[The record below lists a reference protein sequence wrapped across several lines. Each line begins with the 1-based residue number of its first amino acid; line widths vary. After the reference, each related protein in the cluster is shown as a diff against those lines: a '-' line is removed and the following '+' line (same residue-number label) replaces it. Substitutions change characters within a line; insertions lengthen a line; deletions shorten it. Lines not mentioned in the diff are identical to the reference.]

1 LVQLADEVDTMA
13 EEKKENKEKK
23 PLNVML
29 IMQIAFA
36 VVNLGVIGWGGFLVY
51 ASTLGWHA
59 PQITEEHLAEES
71 VAEEKA
77 GGQGRGPLIYTMDK
91 FTVNLDGEPKRTIRL
106 EVNLEMLGKDGFE
119 EIISTDNRAKARDK
133 IVRMLNEKSFGE
145 LESIQGKLFL
155 KDRIAMEINSILD
168 KGVVKDV
175 YFSEFVVQ

>member
-1 LVQLADEVDTMA
+1 MA
-13 EEKKENKEKK
+13 EEKKDAKEKK
-23 PLNVML
+23 PLNILL

-36 VVNLGVIGWGGFLVY
+36 VVNIAVIGWGGFLVY

-59 PQITEEHLAEES
+59 PQITEEHLAQEKE
-71 VAEEKA
+71 AEEKA
-77 GGQGRGPLIYTMDK
+77 GGAEGGQGPLIYTMDK

-119 EIISTDNRAKARDK
+119 EIIGPDNRAKARDK
-133 IVRMLNEKSFGE
+133 IVRMLNERTFGD

-155 KDRIAMEINSILD
+155 KDRIAMEINGILD

>member
-1 LVQLADEVDTMA
+1 MA
-13 EEKKENKEKK
+13 EEKAENKEKK

-29 IMQIAFA
+29 IMQIVFA
-36 VVNLGVIGWGGFLVY
+36 AVNFGVIGWGSYLVY
-51 ASTLGWHA
+51 ASTIGWHS
-59 PQITEEHLAEES
+59 PKITEEQL
-71 VAEEKA
+71 VAEKESEEKS
-77 GGQGRGPLIYTMDK
+77 GGQGQGPLIYTMDK

-119 EIISTDNRAKARDK
+119 EIIGTDNRAKVRDK
-133 IVRMLNEKSFGE
+133 IVRMLNEKSFGD

-155 KDRIAMEINSILD
+155 KDRIAMEVNGILD

>member
-1 LVQLADEVDTMA
+1 MA
-13 EEKKENKEKK
+13 EEKTENKDKK

-29 IMQIAFA
+29 IMQVAFA
-36 VVNLGVIGWGGFLVY
+36 VVNLGIIGWGGYLVY
-51 ASTLGWHA
+51 AATLGWHA
-59 PQITEEHLAEES
+59 PQITEEHLAEENE
-71 VAEEKA
+71 AEEKS
-77 GGQGRGPLIYTMDK
+77 GGLGRGPLIYTMDK

-133 IVRMLNEKSFGE
+133 IVRMLNEKNFGE